1 MPGELRNA
9 PRTRREVLDA
19 AARALVAH
27 GPSVSLDAVAKEAG
41 VSKGGL
47 LHHFRTKQ
55 ALLAGLIED
64 WFQHYDALVE
74 SLLEPEGTP
83 GRWARAHIRASFTP
97 DDDGLWSHPSV
108 VTALLGVPE
117 VQQRIDAAA
126 TRWRTQTDS
135 DGLHPQRADLIS
147 RALDGVT
154 LADLLW
160 RGQESQEDRD
170 NTRDLLLKLT
180 EQTGPLVPS
189 LSAERCQPEQL

>member
-1 MPGELRNA
+1 MPGEQRNA
-9 PRTRREVLDA
+9 PRTRRELLDA
-19 AARALVAH
+19 AARALIEH
-27 GPSVSLDAVAKEAG
+27 GPGVSLDAVARVAG

-55 ALLAGLIED
+55 ALLTGLIDE
-64 WFQHYDALVE
+64 WFGRYDVMVE

-83 GRWARAHIRASFTP
+83 GRWARAHIRATFAP
-97 DDDGLWSHPSV
+97 DENDLWSHPSV

-126 TRWRTQTDS
+126 ARWRQQTDS

-160 RGQESQEDRD
+160 RGQETAQERD

-180 EQTGPLVPS
+180 EQTGPLV
-189 LSAERCQPEQL
+189 

>member
-1 MPGELRNA
+1 M
-9 PRTRREVLDA
+9 
-19 AARALVAH
+19 
-27 GPSVSLDAVAKEAG
+27 SLDAVAKEAG

-55 ALLAGLIED
+55 ALLAGLIDE
-64 WFQHYDALVE
+64 WFEHYDASVE
-74 SLLEPEGTP
+74 SLLEAGDTP
-83 GRWARAHIRASFTP
+83 GRYTRAHIRATFAP
-97 DDDGLWSHPSV
+97 DEDDLWSHPSV

-126 TRWRTQTDS
+126 TRWRQQTDS

-160 RGQESQEDRD
+160 RGQETAEERAQ
-170 NTRDLLLKLT
+170 TRDLLLALT
-180 EQTGPLVPS
+180 EQAGPLV
-189 LSAERCQPEQL
+189 

>member
-1 MPGELRNA
+1 MPGEQRNA
-9 PRTRREVLDA
+9 PRTRRELLDA
-19 AARALVAH
+19 AARALITH
-27 GPSVSLDAVAKEAG
+27 GPGVSLDAVAREAG

-55 ALLAGLIED
+55 ALLAGLIEE
-64 WFQHYDALVE
+64 WFERYDATVE
-74 SLLEPEGTP
+74 SLLEPEETP
-83 GRWARAHIRASFTP
+83 GRYTRAHIRATFAA
-97 DDDGLWSHPSV
+97 DDDDLWSHPSV

-126 TRWRTQTDS
+126 TRWRQQTDS

-160 RGQESQEDRD
+160 RGQETAEERD
-170 NTRDLLLKLT
+170 QTRDLLLALT
-180 EQTGPLVPS
+180 EQAGPLV
-189 LSAERCQPEQL
+189 

>member
-1 MPGELRNA
+1 MPGEQRNA

-19 AARALVAH
+19 AARALVAN
-27 GPSVSLDAVAKEAG
+27 GPNVSLDAVAKEAG

-55 ALLAGLIED
+55 ALLAGLIDE
-64 WFQHYDALVE
+64 WFEHYDAAVE

-83 GRWARAHIRASFTP
+83 GRWTRAHIRATFAEEE
-97 DDDGLWSHPSV
+97 DDLWAHPSV

-117 VQQRIDAAA
+117 VQQRIDTAAD
-126 TRWRTQTDS
+126 RWRRQTDS

-154 LADLLW
+154 LSDLLW
-160 RGQESQEDRD
+160 RGQETREHRES
-170 NTRDLLLKLT
+170 TRDLLLKLT
-180 EQTGPLVPS
+180 EQDGPLV
-189 LSAERCQPEQL
+189 